1 MHFTKLSW
9 NVFFLFENYGEG
21 QSKGLNF
28 FNFFYTYCYLKSIL
42 LILCLIIT
50 CCYWISIL
58 NDIKM
63 HTFLSAQ
70 NQNV

>member
-28 FNFFYTYCYLKSIL
+28 ILFFLYIL
-42 LILCLIIT
+42 LFEEHIAYFMPNYNMLL
-50 CCYWISIL
+50 L
-58 NDIKM
+58 DIYFDFT
-63 HTFLSAQ
+63 HF
-70 NQNV
+70 